1 MTGICVAPFVRM
13 ALDARQSTCEAAA
26 VTAPPGVHATGV
38 ALAQGVYYSAT
49 GLWPLLSMKS
59 FEAVTGPKRDRWLV
73 KTVGVLVTAVGV
85 TLIRASRRRRVH
97 PDVALLGGLSAAALA
112 GIDIVYVS
120 RRRISPVYL
129 LDSVPEVLLALWWG
143 RRVALSGR
151 SRLRR
156 RSARIAAKR
165 RGWSRPPSC
174 Y

>member
-1 MTGICVAPFVRM
+1 
-13 ALDARQSTCEAAA
+13 
-26 VTAPPGVHATGV
+26 
-38 ALAQGVYYSAT
+38 
-49 GLWPLLSMKS
+49 LLSIRS

-112 GIDIVYVS
+112 GIDLVYVS

-143 RRVALSGR
+143 RRVALDGR

-156 RSARIAAKR
+156 RGARIAAEEAR
-165 RGWSRPPSC
+165 MEPTPVV